1 MKNTR
6 PISKSRRWTARTMSG
21 IAILFML
28 MDSIMKFIQP
38 PTVVE
43 TTVALGFAEDQI
55 YVLGILGLLST
66 LLYALPRTSVLGAVL
81 LTGYWGGAM
90 ATHLRLDN
98 PLLTHL
104 LFPVYLAILAWGGI
118 WLINEPLRELFPFHF
133 QKVKKNHKSFVRC
146 IH

>member
-66 LLYALPRTSVLGAVL
+66 LLYALPRTSVLGAIL

-98 PLLTHL
+98 PLFTHL

-133 QKVKKNHKSFVRC
+133 QKVKKD
-146 IH
+146 

>member
-66 LLYALPRTSVLGAVL
+66 LLYALPKTSILGAVL

-133 QKVKKNHKSFVRC
+133 QKVKKD
-146 IH
+146 

>member
-43 TTVALGFAEDQI
+43 TTVGLGFSEDQI

-98 PLLTHL
+98 PLFTHL

-133 QKVKKNHKSFVRC
+133 QKVKKD
-146 IH
+146 

>member
-66 LLYALPRTSVLGAVL
+66 LLYALPRTSVLGAIL

-98 PLLTHL
+98 PLFTHL
-104 LFPVYLAILAWGGI
+104 LFPVYLATLAWGGI

-133 QKVKKNHKSFVRC
+133 QKVKKD
-146 IH
+146 

>member
-98 PLLTHL
+98 PLFTHL

-133 QKVKKNHKSFVRC
+133 QKVKKD
-146 IH
+146 

>member
-66 LLYALPRTSVLGAVL
+66 LLYALPRTSVLGAIL

-98 PLLTHL
+98 PLFTHL
-104 LFPVYLAILAWGGI
+104 LFLSI
-118 WLINEPLRELFPFHF
+118 WPSWPGVE
-133 QKVKKNHKSFVRC
+133 SG
-146 IH
+146 

>member
-81 LTGYWGGAM
+81 LTAYWGGAM

-98 PLLTHL
+98 PLFTHL

-133 QKVKKNHKSFVRC
+133 QKVKKD
-146 IH
+146 